1 MALALI
7 TNSVLDVAFGVA
19 YWTLKKTGQ
28 GIYNL
33 GCYFMGGDSD
43 NYPNDNDPNE
53 NQTSQQNENIILMEE
68 IGKLR
73 DEIKDL
79 KESINT

>member
-1 MALALI
+1 MALALL
-7 TNSVLDVAFGVA
+7 TNSVLDIGFGIA
-19 YWTLKKTGQ
+19 YWTINKTCS

-33 GCYFMGGDSD
+33 GYYIFSKDEGEDED
-43 NYPNDNDPNE
+43 NQVKIN
-53 NQTSQQNENIILMEE
+53 NENIILMDE

-79 KESINT
+79 KESINS

>member
-1 MALALI
+1 MALALL
-7 TNSVLDVAFGVA
+7 TNSVLDIGFGIG
-19 YWTLKKTGQ
+19 YWTINKTCS

-33 GCYFMGGDSD
+33 GCYIFSKNEDET
-43 NYPNDNDPNE
+43 NDQVE
-53 NQTSQQNENIILMEE
+53 TQNENIILMEE

-79 KESINT
+79 KESINS

>member
-43 NYPNDNDPNE
+43 NDPND

>member
-1 MALALI
+1 MALSLI

-19 YWTLKKTGQ
+19 YWTIKKTGQ

-33 GCYFMGGDSD
+33 GCYLMGSETQ
-43 NYPNDNDPNE
+43 NTSEVENE
-53 NQTSQQNENIILMEE
+53 NTILMEE

>member
-1 MALALI
+1 MALALL
-7 TNSVLDVAFGVA
+7 TNSVLDIGFGIA
-19 YWTLKKTGQ
+19 YWTINKTCS

-33 GCYFMGGDSD
+33 GYYIFSKDEGEDEGEDED
-43 NYPNDNDPNE
+43 NQVKIN
-53 NQTSQQNENIILMEE
+53 NENIILMDE

-79 KESINT
+79 KESINS

>member
-1 MALALI
+1 MALSLI

-19 YWTLKKTGQ
+19 YWTIKKTGQ

-33 GCYFMGGDSD
+33 GCYLMGSETQ
-43 NYPNDNDPNE
+43 NDETQNNSEVENE
-53 NQTSQQNENIILMEE
+53 NTILMEE

>member
-7 TNSVLDVAFGVA
+7 TNSVLDIGFGVA
-19 YWTLKKTGQ
+19 YWTINKTCT

-33 GCYFMGGDSD
+33 GCYFFSNKDED
-43 NYPNDNDPNE
+43 EDEDETTE
-53 NQTSQQNENIILMEE
+53 NTILMDE

-73 DEIKDL
+73 EEIKDL
-79 KESINT
+79 KESINS

>member
-1 MALALI
+1 MALALL
-7 TNSVLDVAFGVA
+7 TNSILDVSFGIA
-19 YWTLKKTGQ
+19 YWTINKTCS

-33 GCYFMGGDSD
+33 GCYIFSK
-43 NYPNDNDPNE
+43 NE
-53 NQTSQQNENIILMEE
+53 GEGESQEANVTSNEENIILMEE

-79 KESINT
+79 KETINR

>member
-1 MALALI
+1 MALALL
-7 TNSVLDVAFGVA
+7 TNSILDVGFGVA
-19 YWTLKKTGQ
+19 YWTINKTFS

-33 GCYFMGGDSD
+33 GCYIFSKDEDESQEA
-43 NYPNDNDPNE
+43 NVTSNE
-53 NQTSQQNENIILMEE
+53 ENIILMEE

-79 KESINT
+79 KENIK